1 MRSLMLAGLLCLLT
15 SPALAQVQG
24 GDGNLSG
31 PGVLKVKPDCGR
43 DSEMLTGTWQLTANG
58 GWQALTSGNPLLTG
72 SKSAVG
78 NSGKIWNLAFDA
90 SSKLAFDAELAA
102 RASALCGVAV
112 TMQPSSVTHF
122 NLKLNK
128 RKTRAKLTL
137 MARGSGS
144 SAAGNGRGAYKAIAR
159 GAWSDYLWDATP

>member
-1 MRSLMLAGLLCLLT
+1 MRNLMLASLLCLLT
-15 SPALAQVQG
+15 SPAFAQVQG

-43 DSEMLTGTWQLTANG
+43 DNEMLTGTWQLTANG
-58 GWQALTSGNPLLTG
+58 GWQALTSGNPLLIGT
-72 SKSAVG
+72 KSAVG
-78 NSGKIWNLAFDA
+78 SSGKIWNLAFDA

-112 TMQPSSVTHF
+112 TIQPSTVTHF

-137 MARGSGS
+137 MARASGS
-144 SAAGNGRGAYKAIAR
+144 SAAGNGRGTYKAIAR
-159 GAWSDYLWDATP
+159 GAWDDYLWDITP